1 MPKVE
6 SLAPFIEARSAPV
19 ADVCRR
25 DGCVESVVKGSRF
38 CKKHLEESFQ
48 GRKLACKEQSD
59 KTYIYAIGTPE
70 GEYVKIG
77 RAKDVNRRVA
87 QLQSSNPDEL
97 MVLGAFI
104 GRDYIE
110 TILHIAFE
118 DYRHRGEWF
127 RRAAPV
133 EGLIDYM
140 KRGATSKIWDMVR
153 VRCEVKPFK
162 RHMITPENAHRYVK
176 RDYDA
181 VG

>member
-1 MPKVE
+1 MSKVE

-19 ADVCRR
+19 VDVCRR

-38 CKKHLEESFQ
+38 CRKHLEESFQ
-48 GRKLACKEQSD
+48 GRRLVCKEQSD
-59 KTYIYAIGTPE
+59 KTYVYAIGPPE

-77 RAKDVNRRVA
+77 RAKDVNRRIA
-87 QLQSSNPDEL
+87 QLRASNPDEL

-118 DYRHRGEWF
+118 DY
-127 RRAAPV
+127 
-133 EGLIDYM
+133 M
-140 KRGATSKIWDMVR
+140 QRGATSKIWDMVR